1 MARIDNL
8 TNFLTDVATAIKGKF
23 NLATISPADFDTKI
37 NQLTNTNDA
46 TATSLD
52 LVSGKTAFSKGE
64 KIIGSLVVQHYYTG
78 SSAPTSSLG
87 QDGDIYLQQ

>member
-8 TNFLTDVATAIKGKF
+8 TNFLTDVAAAVKGKF

-64 KIIGSLVVQHYYTG
+64 KITGSLVVKHYYTG

>member
-1 MARIDNL
+1 MARVDTL
-8 TNFLTDVATAIKGKF
+8 TNFLTDVAVSIKSKF
-23 NLATISPADFDTKI
+23 SMATISPADFDTKI

-64 KIIGSLVVQHYYTG
+64 KITGSLVVKHYYTG